1 VLALVGREGDLR
13 AELAARPLQPMVDNW
28 YLTADAGVR
37 AIVAALLDDVPLA
50 RSVVDLLRPASGRM
64 AVSGISVV
72 SGPVDGYLALA
83 LAVAGEREEA
93 TVLAERAEALA
104 TRWGMAAYLRWLRE
118 RRAHLGF

>member
-1 VLALVGREGDLR
+1 
-13 AELAARPLQPMVDNW
+13 MVDNW

-37 AIVAALLDDVPLA
+37 AIVAALLGDVALA
-50 RSVVDLLRPASGRM
+50 RSVVDLLRPATGRM

-83 LAVAGEREEA
+83 LAVAGSAR
-93 TVLAERAEALA
+93 RPPSWPSGPRRSRP
-104 TRWGMAAYLRWLRE
+104 RWGMAAYLRWLAE